1 MNCGSITSKKHLADM
16 QGVFVFCVIER
27 FLLSLEMVFLMH

>member
-16 QGVFVFCVIER
+16 QGVFLFSVIA
-27 FLLSLEMVFLMH
+27 LVVIVIA